1 MYGEWLNTREAIK
14 ATIGFD
20 LDSYDNENIQKLI
33 DFIKKAV
40 EKKNFYLCFFP
51 GSRNHWINS
60 IKYSLEG
67 EIGYTL
73 WGDSGENKGQDKE
86 TGFIFASL
94 VNKYREGHIKIEKN
108 GTVKL
113 VPDIYPLI
121 GVFYAIKKDSGEKA
135 GVLGFGI
142 VTDIDFD
149 VYRNFKGWKEDNDK
163 LWLIRFRIK
172 VLYLND
178 SIRKNLH
185 NPDEWSGDNIK
196 DLSGFP
202 TNQCFKVNETN
213 SYVKV
218 LMPYIQDKLTQG
230 GVEATLRFYGSLQGN
245 KTATTQLQVLECKEN
260 GFKPD
265 YNSLYINIEGYP
277 DVNNSLDVTK
287 TAMRVGNV
295 LFVGPPGTGK
305 TTLATYL
312 VRELVGDN
320 KECYTVTTANSL
332 WFRRHVIGGES
343 ISEKGVIW
351 RSGLFI
357 RAYNRASRINNGLYF
372 VIIDEIN
379 RADVDKAFGELF
391 TIFSSSDPKE
401 WKIPS
406 SLIDEIKSY
415 GSSIDSEASEFL
427 KNYENN
433 GDSPLSKIRIIATMN
448 LVDVKNLFYLGEAI
462 LRRFTIFNF
471 SYPNGAEDV
480 EKFAKDLD
488 QNEKEA
494 IANIVKKL
502 REGFSKDDELNT
514 EGMSF
519 NISPASVKKALL
531 LYSELPKDERSVDT
545 FTQLLKSSLGTIDS
559 RILEKFEE
567 ILKEVKPT

>member
-1 MYGEWLNTREAIK
+1 MYGKWLNTRK
-14 ATIGFD
+14 AIGFD
-20 LDSYDNENIQKLI
+20 LDSYEDENIQKII

-40 EKKNFYLCFFP
+40 EKKNFYLCFFE
-51 GSRNHWINS
+51 GGIEHWINS

-73 WGDSGENKGQDKE
+73 WGDPGENKGQDE
-86 TGFIFASL
+86 MTGFSFATL
-94 VNKYREGHIKIEKN
+94 VNKYREGHIKIEN
-108 GTVKL
+108 GAVKL
-113 VPDIYPLI
+113 APDIHPLI
-121 GVFYAIKKDSGEKA
+121 GVFYATKKDSGEKS

-163 LWLIRFRIK
+163 LWLVRFRIK

-178 SIRKNLH
+178 SIRNNLG
-185 NPDEWSGDNIK
+185 NPDKWSGDNIE
-196 DLSGFP
+196 GFAGFR
-202 TNQCFKVNETN
+202 TNQCFDVNKNN
-213 SYVKV
+213 SIVNV
-218 LMPYIQDKLTQG
+218 LMPYIQDKLDQG
-230 GVEATLRFYGSLQGN
+230 VRTTLELYRSPQDN
-245 KTATTQLQVLECKEN
+245 KTKTTQLQVLECKEN
-260 GFKPD
+260 GFKSD
-265 YNSLYINIEGYP
+265 YNSLYLNIDKYSDISNP
-277 DVNNSLDVTK
+277 LDFIK
-287 TAMRVGNV
+287 TAMSVGNV

-343 ISEKGVIW
+343 LYEKGVIW

-357 RAYNRASRINNGLYF
+357 RAYNKASKITGDGLYF
-372 VIIDEIN
+372 VVIDEIN

-391 TIFSSSDPKE
+391 TMFSSFNPDE

-415 GSSIDSEASEFL
+415 GSSIDGEAGEFL
-427 KNYENN
+427 ENYKNN
-433 GDSPLSKIRIIATMN
+433 GDSPLRKIRIIATMN

-471 SYPNGAEDV
+471 GYPNEAEDV
-480 EKFAKDLD
+480 EKFAENLD
-488 QNEKEA
+488 QNEKKD
-494 IANIVKKL
+494 ITDIVKKL
-502 REGFSKDDELNT
+502 RKEFNNDGELST
-514 EGMSF
+514 EGITF
-519 NISPASVKKALL
+519 NISPASVRKALL
-531 LYSELPKDERSVDT
+531 LYSKLPKDKRNVDT
-545 FTQLLKSSLGTIDS
+545 FIWLLRSSLGTIDS
-559 RILEKFEE
+559 RIIDKFDE
-567 ILKEVKPT
+567 IIRRR